1 MPATLINF
9 VLIGWFI
16 GMQDAKTPLK
26 MVIATNLSNII
37 LSLVFVLA
45 LEMQINGIALASV
58 FAEIIGMLV
67 GLIHLKTELQKY
79 KDITI
84 LREILDLQSY
94 RKILSIN
101 LSLFIR
107 TISLIFTFAF
117 ITDKGARFGQVIPV
131 SYTHLTLPTIYS
143 V

>member
-37 LSLVFVLA
+37 LSLVFVLTFK
-45 LEMQINGIALASV
+45 MQINGIALASV

-67 GLIHLKTELQKY
+67 GLIHVKTELQKY
-79 KDITI
+79 KNIPI
-84 LREILDLQSY
+84 LREILDLQS
-94 RKILSIN
+94 
-101 LSLFIR
+101 
-107 TISLIFTFAF
+107 
-117 ITDKGARFGQVIPV
+117 
-131 SYTHLTLPTIYS
+131 
-143 V
+143 